1 MSTVLPDLMFDGV
14 ITGPVHTMDIDLL
27 NCSINNL
34 TPLMQTRI
42 ARSIGLDVEQIL
54 MIREPL
60 HRPFTN
66 NLLHYYCS
74 LQNRLANTFHIK
86 ISLVPVFPDG
96 NCLYRALSHI
106 IFGTESKFEMLKQH
120 LIGRFMSIPE
130 HFPNVMEKSGL
141 FSEQELHEH
150 VQRISAPYEWGTDVQ
165 LRMLGALAGIDVV
178 SIIATDSDCNNW
190 RLDPVYIH
198 GQLTSSIVT

>member
-1 MSTVLPDLMFDGV
+1 MCNG
-14 ITGPVHTMDIDLL
+14 
-27 NCSINNL
+27 
-34 TPLMQTRI
+34 TR
-42 ARSIGLDVEQIL
+42 
-54 MIREPL
+54 L
-60 HRPFTN
+60 HRPITN
-66 NLLHYYCS
+66 NLMHYYCS
-74 LQNRLANTFHIK
+74 LENRLANTFHMN
-86 ISLVPVFPDG
+86 ISIVPVFADG

-106 IFGTESKFEMLKQH
+106 IFGTESKFEMLKQN
-120 LIGRFMSIPE
+120 LIGRFMSSPQ

-150 VQRISAPYEWGTDVQ
+150 VQRISAPHAWGTDVQ

-198 GQLTSSIVT
+198 GQLTSPIVCDSTYHGQKLGIVYHCIHHHVGSEHFDPFYLVAQ